1 MDEDLKKDSELMKK
15 LSESQTLISV
25 SNKEFTLN
33 EMSIGRARKFGIE
46 FIKIVDSVQKETGK
60 EIAAMEVED
69 VLNEYGD
76 IAFKHLTYLLNWLF
90 SYKNPEYK
98 EVSAEWV
105 EEEISIRIIKEIVIE
120 IARQNQLD
128 WLIPFFQERFQ
139 IALETMKG

>member
-1 MDEDLKKDSELMKK
+1 
-15 LSESQTLISV
+15 
-25 SNKEFTLN
+25 
-33 EMSIGRARKFGIE
+33 MSIGRARKFGIE

-76 IAFKHLTYLLNWLF
+76 IAFKHLTHILNWLF

-98 EVSAEWV
+98 ELSVEWV
-105 EEEISIRIIKEIVIE
+105 EDNISIRIVKEIVIE